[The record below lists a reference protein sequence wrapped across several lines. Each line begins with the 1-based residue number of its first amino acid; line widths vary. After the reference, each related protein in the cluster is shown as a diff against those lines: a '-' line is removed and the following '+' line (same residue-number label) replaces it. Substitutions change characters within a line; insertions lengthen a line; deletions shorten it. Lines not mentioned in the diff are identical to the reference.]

1 MTQSHYKYERL
12 SAQDNDFLAW
22 EKPNGPMHG
31 GSTQIFS
38 PGPLAREGGGIDFA
52 TIRRGIEGILHRIP
66 RYRQRLAWVPGE
78 QHAVW
83 VDDRHFNL
91 DYHLRHISV
100 PRPGTDEQLKALVA
114 RLFERPLDRARPL
127 WEIWVVEGL
136 EGGRFATVGL
146 THHCMVDGAAGM
158 DLARSLFSTT
168 PEFSIREPHRYMP
181 RPQPSD
187 AELRRDSWLRLLGL
201 PFDLAG
207 RLREFVRETE
217 DLPGE
222 IVSRVRA
229 LGEMALW
236 KAIPASDTPLN
247 GFLGPHR
254 RVDWVELRLDE
265 IKAVRRALDCSV
277 NDVVLAIVTG
287 AVREFLMGRQVRPD
301 GLEFRVA
308 IPVNVRSRSEEGRMG
323 NRVSTWIVRLPLAEE
338 DPVRQIQELHRTT
351 QELKESHQADAIE
364 LVEAVHEWIPLDI
377 QGLAEGTQNMYVT
390 NVPGPQFPLYL
401 MGAKLQAIY
410 LHAPLLQNQGLAVGA
425 LSYDGRV
432 CWGFTADE
440 DRLPD
445 LDVFTAA
452 VGRSFERLAQAAGV
466 RLAAAR
472 PVEVRTGAGR
482 KKTRKRRPPASAPAT
497 TDVGGGN
504 AASAASEASEQAS
517 AAGGDGDR

>member
-1 MTQSHYKYERL
+1 
-12 SAQDNDFLAW
+12 
-22 EKPNGPMHG
+22 
-31 GSTQIFS
+31 
-38 PGPLAREGGGIDFA
+38 
-52 TIRRGIEGILHRIP
+52 
-66 RYRQRLAWVPGE
+66 
-78 QHAVW
+78 
-83 VDDRHFNL
+83 
-91 DYHLRHISV
+91 
-100 PRPGTDEQLKALVA
+100 
-114 RLFERPLDRARPL
+114 
-127 WEIWVVEGL
+127 
-136 EGGRFATVGL
+136 
-146 THHCMVDGAAGM
+146 MVDGAAGM

-401 MGAKLQAIY
+401 MGAELQAIY

-472 PVEVRTGAGR
+472 PVEVRTGAAR

>member
-1 MTQSHYKYERL
+1 
-12 SAQDNDFLAW
+12 
-22 EKPNGPMHG
+22 
-31 GSTQIFS
+31 
-38 PGPLAREGGGIDFA
+38 
-52 TIRRGIEGILHRIP
+52 
-66 RYRQRLAWVPGE
+66 
-78 QHAVW
+78 
-83 VDDRHFNL
+83 
-91 DYHLRHISV
+91 
-100 PRPGTDEQLKALVA
+100 
-114 RLFERPLDRARPL
+114 
-127 WEIWVVEGL
+127 
-136 EGGRFATVGL
+136 
-146 THHCMVDGAAGM
+146 
-158 DLARSLFSTT
+158 
-168 PEFSIREPHRYMP
+168 
-181 RPQPSD
+181 
-187 AELRRDSWLRLLGL
+187 
-201 PFDLAG
+201 
-207 RLREFVRETE
+207 
-217 DLPGE
+217 
-222 IVSRVRA
+222 
-229 LGEMALW
+229 
-236 KAIPASDTPLN
+236 
-247 GFLGPHR
+247 
-254 RVDWVELRLDE
+254 
-265 IKAVRRALDCSV
+265 
-277 NDVVLAIVTG
+277 
-287 AVREFLMGRQVRPD
+287 
-301 GLEFRVA
+301 
-308 IPVNVRSRSEEGRMG
+308 MG

-401 MGAKLQAIY
+401 MGAELQAIY

-472 PVEVRTGAGR
+472 PVEVRTGAAR

-517 AAGGDGDR
+517 AARGDGDR